1 MSDVN
6 ANIGVHIDTSAALAE
21 LKALQRQL
29 ANFHSSIAKNSAASV
44 AAQKGLQNNLL
55 NSINATGKFHASMGL
70 VRSST
75 ESFTHALEGNKL
87 SMREYFRYAGGST
100 KTFGRLFK
108 QEFDTIG
115 KVAEQRVRKM
125 QTQYIKMGR
134 DANGAMKAMSITPNT
149 INMKDYGTQ
158 VAVAAQKQALFNQ
171 LMKQGSTNLLNFG
184 KNTQWAGRQLMVGF
198 SVPLLYIGATA
209 SKVFMDLE
217 AQAIKFKRVYGDM
230 FTTTADTSKALA
242 EIQLLAKEFT
252 KYGVAVSKTMEMAAS
267 AAAMGKTGAEL
278 TAQVKE
284 ATRLS
289 VLGNVEQQQ
298 ALETTI
304 SLTNAFGISAEELAT
319 KIDFLNSVE
328 NQTVVSIEDLTIAI
342 PKAGPVIKQLGG
354 NVEDLAFFLTA
365 MKEGGINASEGAN
378 ALKSGLAAMI
388 NPTKKVSAMLAG
400 FGINLN
406 GIVEANKGDIKN
418 TVIGFAQALD
428 TLDPLNRA
436 RAIEQLFGKFQFARL
451 STLFQNIT
459 KDGSQ
464 ASRVLDLAGR
474 SVEELAIISERELKT
489 VEDAVGTNFKESIE
503 QLKLSLAPIGKT
515 FLQAV
520 TPVVKVIGQLLDKFN
535 GLGDG
540 TKKFI
545 VIATALLG
553 VVGPALLMTFGLL
566 ANGAA
571 NIIKLF
577 LTMRGGFLRLGGNTK
592 ILAEQTQYM
601 SVEQLEAATAA
612 ASLNQAHTRLTQR
625 FELETAA
632 VRLLRQAY
640 IDATIAGA
648 NFAMANPGMMLPGK
662 GGKKPKKFASGIAMV
677 PGTGNKDSVPSILTP
692 GEAVISKDVMEQPN
706 ARALV
711 QGLIDGKLQGHR
723 KGVSK
728 VDNSYTHV
736 GKSTSVSTSDFLKNS
751 GLSDYDKARM
761 QFVDGISR
769 GNSGSSGT
777 VNKYPGLGFEFDKSY
792 NARMAK
798 GGVPVAD
805 FIKEWEKRGI
815 AKWDLTE
822 TRGIIPNQFGSGT
835 KAIDSALIEKIVEL
849 SGTKGIVDDHIVQKA
864 FENLPTKIKS
874 NDSYKK
880 MFKEYATA
888 KEYGLGKGLSN
899 IPKIMEEKINKAIRA
914 GTIANAPVQIIN
926 GDRTEFNG
934 KKVPLD
940 KYGNAQT
947 LSSVIGKDPN
957 FPIPRGSHVVIERT
971 NSKGKK
977 VVGSIYAYDPNIK
990 QPVFISSGA
999 KTKRQK
1005 FGMLPEITSQTS
1017 IRKEEKLAA
1026 ASLPPAENKVLAE
1039 REKVK
1044 LKLQSVAAGQQKI
1057 RAAELE
1063 KAPSWIKESEA
1074 RGAKQY
1080 ALVQKQGEALLNTKT
1095 GETTPLTTKNTKPK
1109 PPNAV
1114 PSSGNKN
1121 DNRLTSITP
1130 EQKIIK
1136 IPKKF
1141 RKVGRFILPGYKDAP
1156 SIGAGTVGQ
1165 LTTEYRS
1172 RAEQIRETARRLKV
1186 SEGMAKKMLKADG
1199 KLMQSKVELAK
1210 ATQAET
1216 QSKIKA
1222 QRSGNFGRVSGGIGA
1237 VAGMGAM
1244 AGYMTGNVGAGNALM
1259 GVSAAATIAPM
1270 LTNPYVAAGVA
1281 VAALG
1286 VGLLVLNKK
1295 LKDAAVKQA
1304 RYVESV
1310 SASTKKMQQV
1320 GELTDKVG
1328 ASQVA
1333 TKIREKGTLQSYN
1346 EVGRKGEGFGATFLK
1361 SEVGK
1366 SVNAGVFSS
1375 IEKNGAK
1382 VAAKELS
1389 LQLGA
1394 YISDG
1399 VLNAEQANSIA
1410 QQIGTNLGDMT
1421 FTANVEGQ
1429 LRMLVGPNG
1438 EDLLKD
1444 PIGVRLNLISQ
1455 SEQTGNNILS
1465 GGIKDNAQAAQ
1476 LAAYGVQNVELA
1488 QAQADAVY
1496 MVTQNQINLLEKELL
1511 GTTNKERQLA
1521 IQKEIAGLTTKQA
1534 SDSAIMNAQVSKSL
1548 DLAMKGYD
1556 KVQSN
1561 ENAGSGFSIEAF
1573 TLQQSKSAQKEKAYF
1588 DSLKSKVTDRYK
1600 DTPFASQAVT
1610 VQKDLSRFND
1620 KSKIAGA
1627 GFTSHKEG
1635 QAFEAKINILMGNG
1649 QLNPEQVQSMLNLFE
1664 GKLGKLNAS
1673 LDVGIKTHG
1682 AAAEAELSQ
1691 LLNGMENKTLG
1702 AKLFVDISA
1711 MNQADFEK
1719 TGKAIALIQS
1729 MDGSEV
1735 NFDITMG
1742 KLAANGGEGL
1752 RLLSKTL
1759 DDIEKL
1765 KSPITKEVV
1774 ADLKTEF
1781 PGKAGIQSLDTLT
1794 SQFKDFYGL
1803 PDQTKKEAISRFLTL
1818 YEVNFKDDIARE
1830 EYLRKYAGEKAA
1842 EATKNLKGPGREFEY
1857 QATYQKVLTSLRK
1870 DKNGKYLS
1878 KEQIAAN
1885 MSAEQVKTFYGETLK
1900 DTPKIPSGGGVDT
1913 GKTGPD
1919 PYESI
1924 LKKLKAVRDESINTA
1939 GGLKELFRVARDPKT
1954 LSSFSGILQ
1963 QYENKG
1969 LNRGFIDYFKEL
1981 DEKEQKTILTTK
1993 DLFDSFNTAFGKIKI
2008 GDFQGQQVQV
2018 INNIHAQQIALKTL
2032 TDAGIDLTDALE
2044 MLADA
2049 ELAVAINSDKSGKSA
2064 LKAAQDFITAKDAL
2078 MAQDVSN
2085 QLQTPE
2091 GTANLYKKYAID
2103 PALQEISATE
2113 QLNAAIREASPEY
2126 IKETKN
2132 IKNQSEAI
2140 AKLEHEMSKYQ
2151 DAISKAQYELDT
2163 STVFG
2168 QGILDKISNEN
2179 SSLTETLA
2187 LIDRQEASINDKYDL
2202 QAEAL
2207 SKISE
2212 INSEIANQQ
2221 RDQLDLADSLSR
2233 GDISGAAKAA
2243 QAMRASAAAA
2253 AQGRASGTLE
2263 AARKTE
2269 LALVSVN
2276 GQTKISVEERQYQL
2290 SRENYKIEQL
2300 RKVKQDEIAAL
2311 QATIADIEYNQIAS
2325 KKASIADSEY
2335 LLKLSQDDLDKKNE
2349 GITVLGKTKAQWLLL
2364 DAEIKNSQSTLEF
2377 FNSKLSAAELTI
2389 AKSIQAWGTWKPE
2402 NKTATFTIVN
2412 EIINKNITTSGEPDI
2427 KSKDPDPKSNNPYVP
2442 VGGGDGS
2449 ENSGGGIGGPNANTS
2464 AAWWRAYSA
2473 SEKMY
2478 GGYVKKM
2485 ASGGYVG
2492 GTGMTDK
2499 IPTMLTP
2506 GEFVVNR
2513 AAAKVHGSLL
2523 QNLNNS
2529 AYPSMA
2535 GGNGLTSSN
2544 YKQPKTAN
2552 ISAPTISSTTSVNNN
2567 SSNLYNY
2574 NVGIN
2579 VTKSDANP
2587 NDIARSVIDQIKFVD
2602 SQRIRGRK

>member
-1 MSDVN
+1 
-6 ANIGVHIDTSAALAE
+6 
-21 LKALQRQL
+21 
-29 ANFHSSIAKNSAASV
+29 
-44 AAQKGLQNNLL
+44 
-55 NSINATGKFHASMGL
+55 
-70 VRSST
+70 
-75 ESFTHALEGNKL
+75 
-87 SMREYFRYAGGST
+87 
-100 KTFGRLFK
+100 
-108 QEFDTIG
+108 
-115 KVAEQRVRKM
+115 
-125 QTQYIKMGR
+125 
-134 DANGAMKAMSITPNT
+134 
-149 INMKDYGTQ
+149 
-158 VAVAAQKQALFNQ
+158 
-171 LMKQGSTNLLNFG
+171 
-184 KNTQWAGRQLMVGF
+184 
-198 SVPLLYIGATA
+198 
-209 SKVFMDLE
+209 
-217 AQAIKFKRVYGDM
+217 
-230 FTTTADTSKALA
+230 
-242 EIQLLAKEFT
+242 
-252 KYGVAVSKTMEMAAS
+252 
-267 AAAMGKTGAEL
+267 
-278 TAQVKE
+278 
-284 ATRLS
+284 
-289 VLGNVEQQQ
+289 
-298 ALETTI
+298 
-304 SLTNAFGISAEELAT
+304 
-319 KIDFLNSVE
+319 
-328 NQTVVSIEDLTIAI
+328 
-342 PKAGPVIKQLGG
+342 
-354 NVEDLAFFLTA
+354 
-365 MKEGGINASEGAN
+365 
-378 ALKSGLAAMI
+378 
-388 NPTKKVSAMLAG
+388 
-400 FGINLN
+400 
-406 GIVEANKGDIKN
+406 
-418 TVIGFAQALD
+418 
-428 TLDPLNRA
+428 
-436 RAIEQLFGKFQFARL
+436 
-451 STLFQNIT
+451 
-459 KDGSQ
+459 
-464 ASRVLDLAGR
+464 
-474 SVEELAIISERELKT
+474 
-489 VEDAVGTNFKESIE
+489 
-503 QLKLSLAPIGKT
+503 
-515 FLQAV
+515 
-520 TPVVKVIGQLLDKFN
+520 
-535 GLGDG
+535 
-540 TKKFI
+540 
-545 VIATALLG
+545 
-553 VVGPALLMTFGLL
+553 
-566 ANGAA
+566 
-571 NIIKLF
+571 
-577 LTMRGGFLRLGGNTK
+577 
-592 ILAEQTQYM
+592 
-601 SVEQLEAATAA
+601 
-612 ASLNQAHTRLTQR
+612 
-625 FELETAA
+625 
-632 VRLLRQAY
+632 
-640 IDATIAGA
+640 
-648 NFAMANPGMMLPGK
+648 
-662 GGKKPKKFASGIAMV
+662 
-677 PGTGNKDSVPSILTP
+677 
-692 GEAVISKDVMEQPN
+692 
-706 ARALV
+706 
-711 QGLIDGKLQGHR
+711 
-723 KGVSK
+723 
-728 VDNSYTHV
+728 
-736 GKSTSVSTSDFLKNS
+736 
-751 GLSDYDKARM
+751 
-761 QFVDGISR
+761 
-769 GNSGSSGT
+769 
-777 VNKYPGLGFEFDKSY
+777 
-792 NARMAK
+792 
-798 GGVPVAD
+798 
-805 FIKEWEKRGI
+805 
-815 AKWDLTE
+815 
-822 TRGIIPNQFGSGT
+822 
-835 KAIDSALIEKIVEL
+835 
-849 SGTKGIVDDHIVQKA
+849 
-864 FENLPTKIKS
+864 
-874 NDSYKK
+874 
-880 MFKEYATA
+880 
-888 KEYGLGKGLSN
+888 
-899 IPKIMEEKINKAIRA
+899 MEEKINKAVRA

-1026 ASLPPAENKVLAE
+1026 ASLTPA
-1039 REKVK
+1039 EKVK
-1044 LKLQSVAAGQQKI
+1044 LKLQNVAAGQQKI
-1057 RAAELE
+1057 RAAEQA

-1074 RGAKQY
+1074 RGARQY

-1095 GETTPLTTKNTKPK
+1095 GEATPLTTKNTKPK

-1130 EQKIIK
+1130 EQKVIK

-1141 RKVGRFILPGYKDAP
+1141 RKVGRFILPGYGDAP
-1156 SIGAGTVGQ
+1156 SIGGQTVGQ

-1172 RAEQIRETARRLKV
+1172 RAEQIRETAKRLKV

-1199 KLMQSKVELAK
+1199 KLMQSKVELTK

-1216 QSKIKA
+1216 QSKTKA
-1222 QRSGNFGRVSGGIGA
+1222 QRSGKFGGGSGKIGA
-1237 VAGMGAM
+1237 LAGMGSM
-1244 AGYMTGNVGAGNALM
+1244 AGYMSGNAGVGNALM
-1259 GVSAAATIAPM
+1259 AVSMLDMLKPM
-1270 LTNPYVAAGVA
+1270 LTKNPYVAAGVA

-1286 VGLLVLNKK
+1286 VGVLLLNKK

-1366 SVNAGVFSS
+1366 SINAGVFSS

-1455 SEQTGNNILS
+1455 SEQTGNDILS
-1465 GGIKDNAQAAQ
+1465 GGIKDAAQAAQ

-1496 MVTQNQINLLEKELL
+1496 MITQNQINLLEKELL
-1511 GTTNKERQLA
+1511 ATTNKERQLA
-1521 IQKEIAGLTTKQA
+1521 IQKEIAGLTTKQT
-1534 SDSAIMNAQVSKSL
+1534 SDSAIMNAQVGKSL

-1556 KVQSN
+1556 KVQS
-1561 ENAGSGFSIEAF
+1561 EFKGSPLNPGIE
-1573 TLQQSKSAQKEKAYF
+1573 KPYF
-1588 DSLKSKVTDRYK
+1588 DALKSKVTDRYK

-1610 VQKDLSRFND
+1610 VQRDLSKFND
-1620 KSKIAGA
+1620 KGTFGSKGFTDA

-1635 QAFEAKINILMGNG
+1635 QGFEAKINFLMGAG

-1752 RLLSKTL
+1752 RHLSKTL

-1781 PGKAGIQSLDTLT
+1781 AGKAGIQNLDALT

-1842 EATKNLKGPGREFEY
+1842 EATKGLKGPARDFEY
-1857 QATYQKVLTSLRK
+1857 QTTYQKVLTSLRK
-1870 DKNGKYLS
+1870 DENGKYLS
-1878 KEQIAAN
+1878 KEQIGAN
-1885 MSAEQVKTFYGETLK
+1885 LAAEQVKTFYGETSQGK
-1900 DTPKIPSGGGVDT
+1900 PNTPGPGGGGDT
-1913 GKTGPD
+1913 GNKAD

-1924 LKKLKAVRDESINTA
+1924 LKKLKAVRDASINTA
-1939 GGLKELFRVARDPKT
+1939 GGVEELFRVARNSKT

-1963 QYENKG
+1963 EYENKG
-1969 LNRGFIDYFKEL
+1969 INQGFIDYFKDL
-1981 DEKEQKTILTTK
+1981 DEKEQKVILTTR
-1993 DLFDSFNTAFGKIKI
+1993 DLFDTFNTAFGKIKI
-2008 GDFQGQQVQV
+2008 GDFQEKQVQV

-2132 IKNQSEAI
+2132 IKDQSEAI

-2163 STVFG
+2163 STIFG

-2276 GQTKISVEERQYQL
+2276 GQTKISAEERQYQL

-2335 LLKLSQDDLDKKNE
+2335 LLQLSQYDLDKKNA
-2349 GITVLGKTKAQWLLL
+2349 GITVLGKTKDQWLLL
-2364 DAEIKNSQSTLEF
+2364 DAEIKKSQSTVEF

-2402 NKTATFTIVN
+2402 DKTATFTVVN
-2412 EIINKNITTSGEPDI
+2412 ETINKNITTSGEPTL
-2427 KSKDPDPKSNNPYVP
+2427 KSSDPYVSLGP
-2442 VGGGDGS
+2442 VGGGRGS
-2449 ENSGGGIGGPNANTS
+2449 ENSGGGIGGQNSNSSANT
-2464 AAWWRAYSA
+2464 AGFRINNR
-2473 SEKMY
+2473 MY
-2478 GGYVKKM
+2478 GGYIKKM

-2499 IPTMLTP
+2499 VPAMLTP

-2513 AAAKVHGSLL
+2513 AAAKRHGPLL
-2523 QNLNNS
+2523 QSLNNS

-2544 YKQPKTAN
+2544 YKQPGTAN

>member
-100 KTFGRLFK
+100 RTFGKLFK

-198 SVPLLYIGATA
+198 SVPLIYIGATA

-354 NVEDLAFFLTA
+354 DVEDLAFFLTA

-503 QLKLSLAPIGKT
+503 QLKLAIAPIGKT

-520 TPVVKVIGQLLDKFN
+520 TPVVKVVGQLLEKFN

-540 TKKFI
+540 TKKLI
-545 VIATALLG
+545 VIATTLLG

-566 ANGAA
+566 ANGTA

-601 SVEQLEAATAA
+601 NVEQLEAATAA

-706 ARALV
+706 ARVLV
-711 QGLIDGKLQGHR
+711 QGLIDGKLQAHR

-736 GKSTSVSTSDFLKNS
+736 GKSTSVPTSDFLKNS

-835 KAIDSALIEKIVEL
+835 KAVDSALIAKIVEL

-864 FENLPTKIKS
+864 FEKLPTKIKS

-899 IPKIMEEKINKAIRA
+899 IPKTMEEKINKAVRA

-1026 ASLPPAENKVLAE
+1026 ASLTPA
-1039 REKVK
+1039 EKVK
-1044 LKLQSVAAGQQKI
+1044 LKLQNVAAGQQKI
-1057 RAAELE
+1057 RAAEQA

-1074 RGAKQY
+1074 RGARQY

-1095 GETTPLTTKNTKPK
+1095 GEATPLTTKNTKPK

-1121 DNRLTSITP
+1121 DNRLTSITS

-1141 RKVGRFILPGYKDAP
+1141 RKVGRFVIPGYKDAP
-1156 SIGAGTVGQ
+1156 SIGGQTVGQ

-1172 RAEQIRETARRLKV
+1172 RAEQIRETAKRLKV
-1186 SEGMAKKMLKADG
+1186 SENMAKKMLKADG
-1199 KLMQSKVELAK
+1199 KLMQSKVELTK

-1216 QSKIKA
+1216 QSKTKA
-1222 QRSGNFGRVSGGIGA
+1222 QRSGKFGGGSGKIGA
-1237 VAGMGAM
+1237 LAGMGSM
-1244 AGYMTGNVGAGNALM
+1244 AGYMSGNAGVGNALM
-1259 GVSAAATIAPM
+1259 AVSMLDMLKPM
-1270 LTNPYVAAGVA
+1270 LTKNPFVAAGVA

-1286 VGLLVLNKK
+1286 VGLLILNKNI
-1295 LKDAAVKQA
+1295 KDAAVKQA

-1333 TKIREKGTLQSYN
+1333 TRIREKGTFQTYN
-1346 EVGRKGEGFGATFLK
+1346 DNKRQGEGFGATFLK

-1410 QQIGTNLGDMT
+1410 QQIGTNLGDLT

-1444 PIGVRLNLISQ
+1444 PINVRLNLISQ
-1455 SEQTGNNILS
+1455 SEQSGKDILS
-1465 GGIKDNAQAAQ
+1465 SGIKDAAQAAQ
-1476 LAAYGVQNVELA
+1476 LGAYGVQNVELA

-1521 IQKEIAGLTTKQA
+1521 IQKEIASLTTKQI
-1534 SDSAIMNAQVSKSL
+1534 SDSGIMNAQVSKSL

-1556 KVQSN
+1556 KTQSN
-1561 ENAGSGFSIEAF
+1561 YQGSPLNIGSQDRSARKEA
-1573 TLQQSKSAQKEKAYF
+1573 AYF
-1588 DSLKSKVTDRYK
+1588 DALKSKVTDRYK

-1610 VQKDLSRFND
+1610 VQKDLSKFND
-1620 KSKIAGA
+1620 RTIFKNE
-1627 GFTSHKEG
+1627 GFASQKTA
-1635 QAFEAKINILMGNG
+1635 QAFEAKINILMGSG

-1664 GKLGKLNAS
+1664 GKIGQLSTA
-1673 LDVGIKTHG
+1673 LDIGIKTHG
-1682 AAAEAELSQ
+1682 AMPIAELTQ
-1691 LLNGMENKTLG
+1691 LLAGVDQDLG
-1702 AKLFVDISA
+1702 IKLVADVVA

-1719 TGKAIALIQS
+1719 TGKAIALLQS
-1729 MDGSEV
+1729 MDGSEI
-1735 NFDITMG
+1735 NFGVALKELTANDNV
-1742 KLAANGGEGL
+1742 KLIDLAN
-1752 RLLSKTL
+1752 TL
-1759 DDIEKL
+1759 DKVEKL
-1765 KSPITKEVV
+1765 KTPITKEVITK
-1774 ADLKTEF
+1774 LKTEN
-1781 PGKAGIQSLDTLT
+1781 PDSSAIQNLDALT
-1794 SQFKDFYGL
+1794 SQFKDFAAL
-1803 PDQTKKEAISRFLTL
+1803 PDEIKREAISRFISL
-1818 YEVNFKDDIARE
+1818 YSVEFADNLAKE
-1830 EYLRKYAGEKAA
+1830 QYLREYAQRKAT
-1842 EATKNLKGPGREFEY
+1842 EASQNLTGQGKVYQY
-1857 QATYQKVLTSLRK
+1857 QATYQAAMASVTK
-1870 DKNGKYLS
+1870 DKNGKPLS
-1878 KEQIAAN
+1878 LDQQIAQARG
-1885 MSAEQVKTFYGETLK
+1885 QQTFKYMGEPTK
-1900 DTPKIPSGGGVDT
+1900 STPKIPSGGGVDT

-1963 QYENKG
+1963 EYENKG
-1969 LNRGFIDYFKEL
+1969 INQGFIDYFKDL
-1981 DEKEQKTILTTK
+1981 DEKEQKVILTTR
-1993 DLFDSFNTAFGKIKI
+1993 DLFDTFNTAFGKIKI

-2132 IKNQSEAI
+2132 IKDQSEAI

-2151 DAISKAQYELDT
+2151 NAISKAQYELDT
-2163 STVFG
+2163 STIFG
-2168 QGILDKISNEN
+2168 QDILDKISNEN

-2243 QAMRASAAAA
+2243 QAMRANAAAA

-2263 AARKTE
+2263 AARKAE
-2269 LALVSVN
+2269 LGLVSVD
-2276 GQTKISVEERQYQL
+2276 GQTKISIEQRQYEL
-2290 SRENYKIEQL
+2290 SRKSYEIEQL

-2325 KKASIADSEY
+2325 KKTSIADSEY
-2335 LLKLSQDDLDKKNE
+2335 LLQLSQYDLDKKNA
-2349 GITVLGKTKAQWLLL
+2349 GITVLGKTKDQWLLL
-2364 DAEIKNSQSTLEF
+2364 DAEIKKSQSTVEF
-2377 FNSKLSAAELTI
+2377 FNGKLSAAELTI

-2402 NKTATFTIVN
+2402 NKTATFTVVN
-2412 EIINKNITTSGEPDI
+2412 ETINKNITTSGEPTL
-2427 KSKDPDPKSNNPYVP
+2427 KSSDPYVSLGP
-2442 VGGGDGS
+2442 VGGGSGS
-2449 ENSGGGIGGPNANTS
+2449 ENSGGGIGGQNSNSSANT
-2464 AAWWRAYSA
+2464 AGFRINNR
-2473 SEKMY
+2473 MY
-2478 GGYVKKM
+2478 GGYIKKM

-2499 IPTMLTP
+2499 VPAMLTP

-2513 AAAKVHGSLL
+2513 AAAKRHGPLL

-2544 YKQPKTAN
+2544 YKQPGTAN